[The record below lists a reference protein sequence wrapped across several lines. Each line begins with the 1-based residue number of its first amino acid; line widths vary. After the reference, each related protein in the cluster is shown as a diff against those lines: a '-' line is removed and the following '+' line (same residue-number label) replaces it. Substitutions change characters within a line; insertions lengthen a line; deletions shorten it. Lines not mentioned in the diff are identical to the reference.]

1 MERLFDFG
9 GLSGQVPW
17 RWVWADADPRLQA
30 CDGSA
35 GIRTIQEKTAPQNA
49 KAGDSCGD
57 HGTDRPTTA
66 SFQGFGF
73 ECPLPKHLKRT
84 VNSGFP
90 QYNLMVDAHFMAEMC
105 AGILVA
111 VTDYD
116 RFDGKLMLDVAK
128 AGEISKGMGQR
139 DFVTKEGEIVL
150 RDEKDIVC
158 VLCQGADEKTRVEE
172 GTPNV
177 FFYAYAV
184 PGIDSV
190 HLKDGL
196 TVAAETMAELRRG
209 KDRGDRGLLNTKSF
223 HHRGTEVTENF
234 SVCPAT
240 QRDKQKCSRPKT
252 CADLSFQMY
261 NSMWTF

>member
-1 MERLFDFG
+1 MRARSDFTVSQAYKARYPGVGFGLTLITGCKPVTDQQGYEQYKRKLLRKMRKRETLAEITERINLY
-9 GLSGQVPW
+9 
-17 RWVWADADPRLQA
+17 
-30 CDGSA
+30 
-35 GIRTIQEKTAPQNA
+35 
-49 KAGDSCGD
+49 DSF
-57 HGTDRPTTA
+57 
-66 SFQGFGF
+66 FQSFGF

-90 QYNLMVDAHFMAEMC
+90 QYNLSVDAHFMAEMC

-116 RFDGKLMLDVAK
+116 RFDGKLLLDVAK
-128 AGEISKGMGQR
+128 AGELSKGMGQR

-158 VLCQGADEKTRVEE
+158 VLCQGADEKTRVRDE
-172 GTPNV
+172 TTNV

-196 TVAAETMAELRRG
+196 TVAAETMAIFGGG
-209 KDRGDRGLLNTKSF
+209 KIEGI
-223 HHRGTEVTENF
+223 EV
-234 SVCPAT
+234 
-240 QRDKQKCSRPKT
+240 
-252 CADLSFQMY
+252 Y
-261 NSMWTF
+261 